1 MTQAAALIS
10 KCFLLSMLILFPW
23 HIQGEENSR
32 IPTFTPPTKWVTVD
46 ASLLAPS
53 VKVSFSTKSQKD
65 FNPSIN
71 LSEEKTTLTCKEYI
85 KAVQKMYESD
95 CSNRWRNLGN
105 IETKAGKALLT
116 SIETETPL
124 GKARIF
130 QLFFLENGTAYI
142 VTAAALQEEFG
153 MYQKTF
159 LDSFASF
166 CFIPSK
172 KDTDLQAEKAK

>member
-1 MTQAAALIS
+1 MTQVAALIS
-10 KCFLLSMLILFPW
+10 KCFLLSILIFLPLN
-23 HIQGEENSR
+23 IQSEETSR
-32 IPTFTPPTKWVTVD
+32 ESSFTPPAKWMTVD
-46 ASLLAPS
+46 SALLAPS

-71 LSEEKTTLTCKEYI
+71 LSEEKTTLTFKEYI

-95 CSNRWRNLGN
+95 SSNRWRNLGN

-124 GKARIF
+124 GKARLF

-142 VTAAALQEEFG
+142 LTAAALQEEFG

-166 CFIPSK
+166 SFIPGK
-172 KDTDLQAEKAK
+172 KEANLQTENAR